1 MRLGKWHGG
10 ALAVFVVLV
19 VLLPLLA
26 FGTVSQHRDQVTD
39 ADRTLSFA
47 ASEQTAN
54 VADYFERSRA
64 LTQIL
69 AKNPSF
75 AEF

>member
-1 MRLGKWHGG
+1 MLGRWHGG
-10 ALAVFVVLV
+10 AGGACSPRA
-19 VLLPLLA
+19 LPLMA
-26 FGTVSQHRDQVTD
+26 FGTISQHRDARTD
-39 ADRTLSFA
+39 ADRTLSFEV
-47 ASEQTAN
+47 SEQTAN
-54 VADYFERSRA
+54 VADYFGRFGA